1 MDAVKVNLFHHS
13 LSAAAGLRKKI
24 SHSWLPKANILLVCS
39 LRSIIFSRS
48 VYTITAA
55 SQSATGWIFIT
66 KYNRFSLFSFF
77 SLDLCC
83 CLISGWCY
91 LCQDN
96 SKFELRIRFA
106 PGFHPPRTVYFFF
119 PIFNWITNHESAVP
133 ASKGSN
139 DWPKL
144 VPENRHRLRLTST
157 SHAEKLSPGKRGKLK
172 ITPFRHRFTEVFFLF
187 FFHFCRCFCFKS
199 AQRASESS
207 CRAGGGEKIQTKTIF
222 QFLRLCRPNLTLSPE
237 WHPGS
242 TTWALLNSSFLFS
255 SQRENYCELENSF
268 CFSRK
273 MLFLL
278 TL

>member
-1 MDAVKVNLFHHS
+1 MPFDK
-13 LSAAAGLRKKI
+13 
-24 SHSWLPKANILLVCS
+24 LL
-39 LRSIIFSRS
+39 FSRQ
-48 VYTITAA
+48 TIPLT
-55 SQSATGWIFIT
+55 
-66 KYNRFSLFSFF
+66 
-77 SLDLCC
+77 

-144 VPENRHRLRLTST
+144 VPENRHRLRLAST

-172 ITPFRHRFTEVFFLF
+172 ITPFRHRFTEFFLLF
-187 FFHFCRCFCFKS
+187 FFHFCRSFCFKS

-222 QFLRLCRPNLTLSPE
+222 QFPRLFFAAPTWLSRRNGIRAAPLEHCWILRFYFLHSEKTIVNWKILSAF
-237 WHPGS
+237 PGKC
-242 TTWALLNSSFLFS
+242 FS
-255 SQRENYCELENSF
+255 SWHYNAHTSQVRRHCCAQNCRFPRWTRY
-268 CFSRK
+268 
-273 MLFLL
+273 FLAERYVWHNA
-278 TL
+278 TLRTQNPWTTATHLLLLR